1 VTDRPHVVVV
11 GGGFAGLLAA
21 KRLGREPVRVTLI
34 DRNNHHVFQPLLYQ
48 VASAA
53 VEAGEIA
60 RPIRSVLRRRPNI
73 SVVLGDVTGVDP
85 AARTLSLSD
94 GATYAWDFLV
104 MAPGARHSYF
114 RHPEWE
120 VLAPGLKSLE
130 DAFEIRTR
138 ILLAFERAERAT
150 TPEERHKHLT
160 FVVVGG
166 GPTGVEVAGA
176 IAEIARYA
184 LKRDFRNIDPRHAN
198 ILLLEGGKRI
208 LPSYPAMLSER
219 AREALRKLGVD
230 VRTEALVTS
239 IEPGLVTAVGWKI
252 PTDTVVWAA
261 GNVASPVLGMLGA
274 PLDGAG
280 RVLVTPE
287 CTVPD
292 RPDIFVVGDG
302 AAFTHDARYKV
313 LPGVAQ
319 VAMQQ
324 GRHAAESIA
333 ADLAKRPR
341 KPFRY
346 VDKGQL
352 AVIGRA
358 RAVAEIGPFKLS
370 GFPAWFVW
378 IFIHIAYLIGFGN
391 RLIVMVRWGISYVTF
406 ERGARLITEAWR
418 PRDGTERREDG
429 KTGRR
434 DGGMAG

>member
-1 VTDRPHVVVV
+1 VTDRPHVVIV

-21 KRLGREPVRVTLI
+21 KGLRHAPVRVTII

-60 RPIRSVLRRRPNI
+60 RPIRSVLRHQKNT
-73 SVVLGDVTGVDP
+73 SVVLGDVTRIDP
-85 AARTLSLSD
+85 ASRTVSLAD
-94 GATYAWDFLV
+94 GASFTWDYLV

-114 RHPEWE
+114 KHPEWE
-120 VLAPGLKSLE
+120 ILAPGLKSVE

-138 ILLAFERAERAT
+138 ILLAFERAERAPT
-150 TPEERHKHLT
+150 AEERHRHLT

-184 LKRDFRNIDPRHAN
+184 LKRDFRNIDPRHAS
-198 ILLLEGGKRI
+198 ILLLEGGPRI
-208 LPSYPAMLSER
+208 LPAYPEILSEK
-219 AREALRKLGVD
+219 ARESLRRLGVD

-239 IEPGLVTAVGWKI
+239 IEPGSVTAVGWKI

-261 GNVASPVLGMLGA
+261 GNVASPLLGMLGA

-280 RVLVTPE
+280 RVIVTPQ

-302 AAFTHDARYKV
+302 AAFRHDPRYKI
-313 LPGVAQ
+313 LPGVAP

-324 GRHAAESIA
+324 GRYAAREIA
-333 ADLAKRPR
+333 AAAAKRPR
-341 KPFRY
+341 KPFKY

-391 RLIVMVRWGISYVTF
+391 RLIVMIRWGISYVTF

-418 PRDGTERREDG
+418 PGDGG
-429 KTGRR
+429 TGRR
-434 DGGMAG
+434 EGGT

>member
-1 VTDRPHVVVV
+1 MTDRPHVVVV

-21 KRLGREPVRVTLI
+21 KGLGRAAVRVTLI

-53 VEAGEIA
+53 VEAAEIA
-60 RPIRSVLRRRPNI
+60 RPIRSVLRRHRHT
-73 SVVLGDVTGVDP
+73 SVVLGDVTGIDP
-85 AARTLSLSD
+85 AARRLTLAD
-94 GATYAWDFLV
+94 GASYSWDYLV
-104 MAPGARHSYF
+104 LAPGARHSYF
-114 RHPEWE
+114 KHPEWE

-138 ILLAFERAERAT
+138 ILLAFERAERAP
-150 TPEERHKHLT
+150 TPEERHRHLT

-184 LKRDFRNIDPRHAN
+184 LRRDFRHIDPRHAN
-198 ILLLEGGKRI
+198 ILLLEGGPRI
-208 LPSYPAMLSER
+208 LPNYPEPLSEK
-219 AREALRKLGVD
+219 AREALRRLGVD
-230 VRTEALVTS
+230 VRTEALVTAV
-239 IEPGLVTAVGWKI
+239 EPGSVTAVGWKI

-261 GNVASPVLGMLGA
+261 GNVASPLLAMLGA

-287 CTVPD
+287 CTVPG

-302 AAFTHDARYKV
+302 AAFSHDTRYPV
-313 LPGVAQ
+313 LPGVAP

-324 GRHAAESIA
+324 GRYVARVIA
-333 ADLAKRPR
+333 DDIAKMPR

-358 RAVAEIGPFKLS
+358 RAVAEIGPFRLS

-391 RLIVMVRWGISYVTF
+391 RLIVMIRWGISYVTF
-406 ERGARLITEAWR
+406 ERGARLITEAWKPSDR
-418 PRDGTERREDG
+418 PTV
-429 KTGRR
+429 
-434 DGGMAG
+434 

>member
-1 VTDRPHVVVV
+1 VTDRPHVVIV

-21 KRLGREPVRVTLI
+21 KGLGRAPVRVTLI

-60 RPIRSVLRRRPNI
+60 RPVRSVLRRHRNI
-73 SVVLGDVTGVDP
+73 SVILGDVTSIDP
-85 AARTLSLSD
+85 GTRTLRLVD
-94 GATYAWDFLV
+94 GASYGWDYLV
-104 MAPGARHSYF
+104 LAPGARHSYF
-114 RHPEWE
+114 SHPEWE
-120 VLAPGLKSLE
+120 LLAPGLKSLE

-138 ILLAFERAERAT
+138 ILLAFERAERAA

-176 IAEIARYA
+176 IAEIARFA

-208 LPSYPAMLSER
+208 LPSYPEVLSER

-230 VRTEALVTS
+230 VRTEALVTA
-239 IEPGLVTAVGWKI
+239 IEPGMVTAVGWKI
-252 PTDTVVWAA
+252 PTETVVWAA
-261 GNVASPVLGMLGA
+261 GNVASPILGGLGA
-274 PLDGAG
+274 PLDAAG
-280 RVLVTPE
+280 RVIVTPE

-302 AAFTHDARYKV
+302 AAFTHDSRFKL
-313 LPGVAQ
+313 LPGVAP

-324 GRHAAESIA
+324 GRYVAKTIA
-333 ADLAKRPR
+333 DDVRNRPR
-341 KPFRY
+341 KPFVY

-391 RLIVMVRWGISYVTF
+391 RLIVLIRWGISYVTF
-406 ERGARLITEAWR
+406 ERGARLITEAWK
-418 PRDGTERREDG
+418 PGG
-429 KTGRR
+429 QAGGRA
-434 DGGMAG
+434 GGQ

>member
-1 VTDRPHVVVV
+1 MTDRPHVVVV

-21 KRLGREPVRVTLI
+21 KGLGRAPVHLTLI

-60 RPIRSVLRRRPNI
+60 RPIRSVLRRRANT
-73 SVVLGDVTGVDP
+73 SVVLGDVTGIDT
-85 AARTLSLSD
+85 AARTVTMAD
-94 GATYAWDFLV
+94 GGSFPWNYLV
-104 MAPGARHSYF
+104 LAPGARHSYF
-114 RHPEWE
+114 AHPEWE
-120 VLAPGLKSLE
+120 QLAPGLKSLE

-138 ILLAFERAERAT
+138 VLLAFERAERAA
-150 TPEERHKHLT
+150 TPEERHRHLT

-198 ILLLEGGKRI
+198 ILLLEGGPRI
-208 LPSYPAMLSER
+208 LPSYPESLSEK
-219 AREALRKLGVD
+219 AREALRRLGVD
-230 VRTEALVTS
+230 VRTEALVTA
-239 IEPGLVTAVGWKI
+239 IEPGSVVAVGWKI

-261 GNVASPVLGMLGA
+261 GNIASPLLRMLNV
-274 PLDGAG
+274 PVDGAG

-287 CTVPD
+287 CTAPD
-292 RPDIFVVGDG
+292 QPNIFVVGDG
-302 AAFTHDARYKV
+302 AAFRHDPRYPL
-313 LPGVAQ
+313 LPGTAP

-324 GRHAAESIA
+324 GRYVARTIA
-333 ADLAKRPR
+333 ADLAGRPR
-341 KPFRY
+341 RPFQY

-352 AVIGRA
+352 AVIGRGD
-358 RAVAEIGPFKLS
+358 AVADIGPLHLA

-391 RLIVMVRWGISYVTF
+391 RLIVLIRWGISYVTF
-406 ERGARLITEAWR
+406 ERGARLITRPWG
-418 PRDGTERREDG
+418 PRDGRTD
-429 KTGRR
+429 
-434 DGGMAG
+434 